1 MIDRAQSLLSLGNT
15 VLVTLVLV
23 IGTIAG
29 GGYWV
34 AQVNGDIETL
44 QNDMARLQ
52 ADMTETRSEIE
63 ELRAEVRTDVEDLR
77 VDIAAMQSDVRV
89 ILEKIGNLEDAAR
102 ITQTQ
107 PAELHKASGR
117 TSSLNS
123 QH

>member
-89 ILEKIGNLEDAAR
+89 ILEKIGNCASVLGHSTSDQSPIG
-102 ITQTQ
+102 ITDSFTRH
-107 PAELHKASGR
+107 AY
-117 TSSLNS
+117 
-123 QH
+123 